1 MMMIHTVNFYYD
13 PHAAKEILMKVSEL
27 ATTVTGVAAQL
38 TKVQNEVL
46 TRLNDLENA
55 LIDVEIPEEAV
66 TAINGLRTQAQ
77 ALDDIVPDVVVEP
90 TPEPVVDP
98 VVEPV
103 VE

>member
-1 MMMIHTVNFYYD
+1 MMINTLNVFYPHT
-13 PHAAKEILMKVSEL
+13 KEILMKVSEI
-27 ATTVTGVAAQL
+27 ATAVTGVSAQL

-55 LIDVEIPEEAV
+55 LINVELPEEAV

-77 ALDDIVPDVVVEP
+77 VLDDIIPDVVVEP
-90 TPEPVVDP
+90 IPEPAVDP

-103 VE
+103 VTE

>member
-1 MMMIHTVNFYYD
+1 
-13 PHAAKEILMKVSEL
+13 MKVSEI
-27 ATTVTGVAAQL
+27 ANAVTSVSAQL
-38 TKVQNEVL
+38 TKVQAEVL

-55 LIDVEIPEEAV
+55 LIDVEIPEEAAV
-66 TAINGLRTQAQ
+66 AIEALRTQAQ

>member
-13 PHAAKEILMKVSEL
+13 PHAAKEILMKVSEI
-27 ATTVTGVAAQL
+27 ANAVTSVSAQL

-55 LIDVEIPEEAV
+55 LIDVEIPEEAA
-66 TAINGLRTQAQ
+66 TAIEALRTQAQ
-77 ALDDIVPDVVVEP
+77 ALDDIVPDVVVDP

>member
-1 MMMIHTVNFYYD
+1 MMIHTVNFYYD
-13 PHAAKEILMKVSEL
+13 PHAAKEILMKVSEI
-27 ATTVTGVAAQL
+27 ANAVTSVSAQL

-55 LIDVEIPEEAV
+55 LIDVEIPEEAA
-66 TAINGLRTQAQ
+66 TAIEALRTQAQ